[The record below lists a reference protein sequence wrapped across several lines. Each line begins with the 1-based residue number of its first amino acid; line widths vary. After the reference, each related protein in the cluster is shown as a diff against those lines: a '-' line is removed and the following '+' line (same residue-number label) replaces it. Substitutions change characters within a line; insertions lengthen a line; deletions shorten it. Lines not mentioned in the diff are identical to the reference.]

1 MKSAEIAP
9 RSLHGVL
16 LTLVAG
22 VLAALALSGCPKSY
36 PDCDDDKGCKSHGEV
51 CIDGKCRQCRDDS
64 QCTKLDA
71 CMTCVAN
78 ECVKRAGC
86 CKSDLD
92 CPNGKCFKNPGNPS
106 GPGTCQEC
114 GNDSHCPS
122 GQKCSN
128 GSCVPDI
135 ACTDDSFCPDGQKCI
150 NGKCIVSSCEPTQVY
165 FDFNEYVIRL
175 DQESVV
181 QANASCI
188 SKTTARWRAEGHCD
202 ERGSDEYNLAL
213 GQRRAASVVRQYQA
227 LGVARENLS
236 VISYGEEKPVC
247 GESNESCWSKNRRV
261 ETVRQ

>member
-92 CPNGKCFKNPGNPS
+92 CPNSRASASALRRIREWEAPGVTFNMRFYLNPIRVQRAS
-106 GPGTCQEC
+106 RRYC
-114 GNDSHCPS
+114 G
-122 GQKCSN
+122 
-128 GSCVPDI
+128 
-135 ACTDDSFCPDGQKCI
+135 
-150 NGKCIVSSCEPTQVY
+150 
-165 FDFNEYVIRL
+165 
-175 DQESVV
+175 
-181 QANASCI
+181 AS
-188 SKTTARWRAEGHCD
+188 
-202 ERGSDEYNLAL
+202 
-213 GQRRAASVVRQYQA
+213 
-227 LGVARENLS
+227 
-236 VISYGEEKPVC
+236 
-247 GESNESCWSKNRRV
+247 
-261 ETVRQ
+261 